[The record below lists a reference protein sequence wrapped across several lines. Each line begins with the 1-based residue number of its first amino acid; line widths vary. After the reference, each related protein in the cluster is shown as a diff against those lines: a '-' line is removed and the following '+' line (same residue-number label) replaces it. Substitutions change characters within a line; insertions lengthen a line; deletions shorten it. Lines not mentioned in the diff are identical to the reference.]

1 MTCKFLNSRFSP
13 SCSLKA
19 PSTTESAL
27 DIADDVEG
35 LDAAKWNLQVVQKR
49 PGREGAIDLF
59 KGFPMFF
66 LLDKGGRCGQLSPR
80 FAYSFPL
87 LPW

>member
-1 MTCKFLNSRFSP
+1 MTCKFLNSRFSQ

-19 PSTTESAL
+19 PSTAESAL

-49 PGREGAIDLF
+49 PGREDAIGVLRLVEGFALF
-59 KGFPMFF
+59 LGGDGFP
-66 LLDKGGRCGQLSPR
+66 L
-80 FAYSFPL
+80 
-87 LPW
+87 